1 MISIALITA
10 LLMISGVPLVSAAK
24 ACGLDAMPQNA
35 DHVLSEAAMHDSQ
48 HGPVLDL
55 PADTCRFEC
64 ACGCHSHADAL
75 PHLLAP
81 HAPCVQDAYTAP
93 AGDTASV
100 LPIRRLS
107 AFIQAVKTPPP
118 RNV

>member
-1 MISIALITA
+1 
-10 LLMISGVPLVSAAK
+10 
-24 ACGLDAMPQNA
+24 DAMQKHA
-35 DHVLSEAAMHDSQ
+35 GHSMTHATAHDAA

-55 PADTCRFEC
+55 PADTCRLEC
-64 ACGCHSHADAL
+64 ACGCHHHADAL
-75 PHLLAP
+75 PDLLAP
-81 HAPCVQDAYTAP
+81 HAPCVQDAYTP
-93 AGDTASV
+93 SAGDTASV